1 MTLSRLFRLAAMLL
15 VPALL
20 SNSFA
25 FAAKKPADP
34 AVMKAKIQARGVGQG
49 VRVTLAD
56 KTEAIGL
63 IVAIGDQSFTLK
75 PGKSA
80 EVRQIEFAHV
90 TGVHRDQFT
99 RGQEIGIGC
108 GLIAAAVVLTVVII
122 ASSFKGGF
130 FTRGSGQLQSQST
143 ETSRPSHRR

>member
-1 MTLSRLFRLAAMLL
+1 MTFSRIFRLAALLL

-20 SNSFA
+20 GNSPA

-34 AVMKAKIQARGVGQG
+34 AVMKAKVQIHGVGQG

-56 KTEAIGL
+56 NSEARGL

-80 EVRQIEFAHV
+80 HVRQIEFAQV
-90 TGVHRDQFT
+90 TSVHRDRLS
-99 RGQEIGIGC
+99 RGQKIGVGFGVFAAGVAIV
-108 GLIAAAVVLTVVII
+108 AAVAANSL
-122 ASSFKGGF
+122 
-130 FTRGSGQLQSQST
+130 
-143 ETSRPSHRR
+143 RPWN